1 MYSQFLYNPYNSS
14 LNPAQAGNPY
24 QPVTKQ
30 EIIRVNGE
38 NGAKAFQMPPNSSAL
53 LLDEAQP
60 LIWLKQTDGAGYP
73 TVTAYKIEPYTPEA
87 TAAVSSD
94 LERRVKKLEEI
105 INESYSV
112 NASEFKSRK
121 SSESDHVNQKHDE
134 RAERR

>member
-1 MYSQFLYNPYNSS
+1 MYSQFLYNPYNSNT

-38 NGAKAFQMPPNSSAL
+38 NGAKAYQMPPNSSAL
-53 LLDEAQP
+53 LLDETQP

-105 INESYSV
+105 INESYSFD
-112 NASEFKSRK
+112 AKQLKPRE
-121 SSESDHVNQKHDE
+121 SSKQNHVN
-134 RAERR
+134 

>member
-1 MYSQFLYNPYNSS
+1 MYSQFLYNPYNS
-14 LNPAQAGNPY
+14 NTPAQAGNPY

-38 NGAKAFQMPPNSSAL
+38 NGAKAYQMPPNSSAL
-53 LLDEAQP
+53 LLDETQP

-105 INESYSV
+105 INESYTV
-112 NASEFKSRK
+112 NASAFRRK
-121 SSESDHVNQKHDE
+121 SAESDSVD
-134 RAERR
+134 

>member
-1 MYSQFLYNPYNSS
+1 MYSQFLYNPYNSNT

-38 NGAKAFQMPPNSSAL
+38 NGAKAYQMPPNSSAL

-73 TVTAYKIEPYTPEA
+73 TVTAYKIEPYTPES
-87 TAAVSSD
+87 TSVSSD

-112 NASEFKSRK
+112 DAKQLKSRE
-121 SSESDHVNQKHDE
+121 SSKPNHVN
-134 RAERR
+134 